1 MPTYILFILCAIILA
16 LCLAVIIMLP
26 WFRYQAESR
35 NDNQLL
41 ALNIDVFKQRLAEL
55 ENDFN
60 EQQIDQATYDS
71 QKLALERQLLD
82 INQSTSVHS
91 FVPNFKSRLIFII
104 WIPFLVAMAYYIIAD
119 RSETFKLWQS
129 QDHVGKVADDLLT
142 GKISTPPESA
152 AKDAIG
158 LINTMQTNVHHN
170 ATDPMRWFRMSEI
183 YMALEAPE
191 QALEALA
198 RAYRLN
204 SDDEKIAITYAQ
216 TSFFAQGGV
225 LSQNIR
231 QVLQKVLA
239 NNPTHQG
246 AQMLM
251 VMGEMKDGN
260 YAEARKWLNIV
271 KQAILAK
278 NGDHSEA
285 VKSLADLEKNINE
298 REAQSKQAITVQV
311 NITPTILG
319 RVKKGDT
326 LFVNIRP
333 IAGGVPVAAKKI
345 SADDLHKE
353 GLSLKISDIDS
364 IMPTAL
370 LSQAI
375 VSGQQLGITARVST
389 SGDAM
394 PQSGDL
400 TSNPVPLDVKANS
413 ATVLIDKVVP

>member
-1 MPTYILFILCAIILA
+1 MPTYILFILCAIALA
-16 LCLAVIIMLP
+16 LCLAVVIMLP

-82 INQSTSVHS
+82 ISQSTSVHS

-129 QDHVGKVADDLLT
+129 QDHIGKVADDLLT

-204 SDDEKIAITYAQ
+204 PDDEKIAITYAQ

-298 REAQSKQAITVQV
+298 REAQSKQAIIVQV

>member
-1 MPTYILFILCAIILA
+1 MPTYILFILCAIALA
-16 LCLAVIIMLP
+16 LCLAVVIMLP

-82 INQSTSVHS
+82 ISQSTSVHS

-129 QDHVGKVADDLLT
+129 QDHIGKVADDLLT

-204 SDDEKIAITYAQ
+204 PDDEKIAITYAQ

>member
-55 ENDFN
+55 KNDFN

-82 INQSTSVHS
+82 ISQSTSVHS

>member
-82 INQSTSVHS
+82 ISQSTSVHS

-170 ATDPMRWFRMSEI
+170 ANDPMRWFRMSEI

-204 SDDEKIAITYAQ
+204 PDDEKIAITYAQ

>member
-1 MPTYILFILCAIILA
+1 
-16 LCLAVIIMLP
+16 
-26 WFRYQAESR
+26 
-35 NDNQLL
+35 
-41 ALNIDVFKQRLAEL
+41 
-55 ENDFN
+55 
-60 EQQIDQATYDS
+60 
-71 QKLALERQLLD
+71 
-82 INQSTSVHS
+82 
-91 FVPNFKSRLIFII
+91 
-104 WIPFLVAMAYYIIAD
+104 MAYYIIAD

-129 QDHVGKVADDLLT
+129 QDHIGKVADDLLT

-204 SDDEKIAITYAQ
+204 PDDEKIAITYAQ

-298 REAQSKQAITVQV
+298 REAQSKQAIIVQV

>member
-129 QDHVGKVADDLLT
+129 QDHIGKVADDLLT

-204 SDDEKIAITYAQ
+204 PDDEKIAITYAQ

-285 VKSLADLEKNINE
+285 VKSLADLEKI
-298 REAQSKQAITVQV
+298 
-311 NITPTILG
+311 
-319 RVKKGDT
+319 
-326 LFVNIRP
+326 
-333 IAGGVPVAAKKI
+333 
-345 SADDLHKE
+345 
-353 GLSLKISDIDS
+353 
-364 IMPTAL
+364 
-370 LSQAI
+370 
-375 VSGQQLGITARVST
+375 ST
-389 SGDAM
+389 SVK
-394 PQSGDL
+394 P
-400 TSNPVPLDVKANS
+400 KANKPLS
-413 ATVLIDKVVP
+413 YK

>member
-1 MPTYILFILCAIILA
+1 MPTYILFILCAIALA
-16 LCLAVIIMLP
+16 LCLAVVIMLP

-82 INQSTSVHS
+82 ISQSTSVHS

-129 QDHVGKVADDLLT
+129 QDHIGKVADDLLT
-142 GKISTPPESA
+142 GIISTPPESA

-204 SDDEKIAITYAQ
+204 PDDEKIAITYAQ

-298 REAQSKQAITVQV
+298 REAQSKQAMIVQG

>member
-129 QDHVGKVADDLLT
+129 QDHIGKVADDLLT

-204 SDDEKIAITYAQ
+204 PDDEKIAITYAQ

>member
-129 QDHVGKVADDLLT
+129 QDHIGKVADDLLT

-204 SDDEKIAITYAQ
+204 PDDEKIAITYAQ

-298 REAQSKQAITVQV
+298 REAQSKQAIIVQV

-333 IAGGVPVAAKKI
+333 IAGGVPVVAKKI